1 MENQGNE
8 YDKYEGKNV
17 IFTLWDNLKQ
27 HVKIKKNDKDKKWL
41 EVIDVTN
48 KNDIHYL
55 KYDLIGVTVVKIEF
69 DKN

>member
-27 HVKIKKNDKDKKWL
+27 YVKIKKNDKEKKWL

-55 KYDLIGVTVVKIEF
+55 KYYLIGVAVVKIEF

>member
-8 YDKYEGKNV
+8 YDKYEGKKV

-27 HVKIKKNDKDKKWL
+27 HVKIKKNNKDKRWL

-48 KNDIHYL
+48 ENDIHYL
-55 KYDLIGVTVVKIEF
+55 KYDLIGVAVVKIEF

>member
-27 HVKIKKNDKDKKWL
+27 HVKIKKNDKDKRWL

-48 KNDIHYL
+48 QNDIHYL
-55 KYDLIGVTVVKIEF
+55 KYDLIGVAIVKIKLN
-69 DKN
+69 KN

>member
-8 YDKYEGKNV
+8 YDNNEGKKV

-27 HVKIKKNDKDKKWL
+27 HVKIKKNNKDKRWL

-48 KNDIHYL
+48 ENDIHYL
-55 KYDLIGVTVVKIEF
+55 KYDLIGVAVVKIEF

>member
-27 HVKIKKNDKDKKWL
+27 HVEIKKNDKDKRWL

-48 KNDIHYL
+48 QNDIHYL
-55 KYDLIGVTVVKIEF
+55 KYDLIGVAVVKIEF

>member
-27 HVKIKKNDKDKKWL
+27 HVKIKKNDKDKRWL

-48 KNDIHYL
+48 QNDIHYL
-55 KYDLIGVTVVKIEF
+55 KYDLIGVAVVKIEF

>member
-27 HVKIKKNDKDKKWL
+27 NVKIKKNDKDKRWL

-48 KNDIHYL
+48 QNDIHYL
-55 KYDLIGVTVVKIEF
+55 KYDLIGVAVVKIEF

>member
-1 MENQGNE
+1 MENQGND

-27 HVKIKKNDKDKKWL
+27 HVKIKKNDKNKRWL

-48 KNDIHYL
+48 QNDIHYL
-55 KYDLIGVTVVKIEF
+55 KYDLIGVAVVKIEF

>member
-1 MENQGNE
+1 MEDQGNE

-27 HVKIKKNDKDKKWL
+27 HVKIKKNDKDKRWL

-48 KNDIHYL
+48 QNDIHYL
-55 KYDLIGVTVVKIEF
+55 KYDLIGVAVVKIEF